1 MTSMKSATSR
11 QREIYQIVESLSS
24 PDCYMEPYSSFVA
37 VSLYELYSLWRLR
50 SQSVMLDLCRERI
63 VAIISNPR

>member
-11 QREIYQIVESLSS
+11 QRENYQIVESLSS

-37 VSLYELYSLWRLR
+37 VYMNFIRHGGY
-50 SQSVMLDLCRERI
+50 
-63 VAIISNPR
+63 VARV